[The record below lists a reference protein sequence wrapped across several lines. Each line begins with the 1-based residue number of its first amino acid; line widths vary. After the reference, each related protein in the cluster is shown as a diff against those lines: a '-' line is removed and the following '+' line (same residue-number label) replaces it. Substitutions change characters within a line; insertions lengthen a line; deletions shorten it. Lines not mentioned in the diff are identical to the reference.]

1 MTLIGLRFLRPRAFS
16 LLVALAIGPGLMS
29 SPAWAQFEWLFGH
42 PSPPPMPS
50 TEGAPASGA
59 PSNPKKSKA
68 AKAKKPH
75 KPAEV
80 KPAAPAAEV
89 EVPAPYDP
97 ELLRLAEIL
106 GALTYLDRL
115 CGQQN
120 PSGEWRGRMQALME
134 AEARTKARK
143 ERLAGSYNRGFRDYE
158 RTYHLCTPNAE
169 VVISRFLVE
178 GGKLAQAL
186 VSRYGAS

>member
-1 MTLIGLRFLRPRAFS
+1 MTVSGLRFPRPRAFS
-16 LLVALAIGPGLMS
+16 LLVALAIGPGLVS
-29 SPAWAQFEWLFGH
+29 SPAWSQFEWLFGH

-59 PSNPKKSKA
+59 PSNSKKSKA

-115 CGQQN
+115 CGPN
-120 PSGEWRGRMQALME
+120 PSGEWRERMQVLME

-158 RTYHLCTPNAE
+158 RTYHLCTPNAQ
-169 VVISRFLVE
+169 VVISRFLAE
-178 GGKLAQAL
+178 GGKLAQEL